1 MTQPSSA
8 RRRVKSIEVGVK
20 GYKSIRDEIALTL
33 KPLTVI
39 SGTNSSGKSSFMQ
52 TLLLLKQTLEAQFD
66 PGALLLNGPNV
77 GLTSSDQL
85 FSRGKSK
92 LDVAKAFFISMNFG
106 GTTIRL
112 SFTKSHGS
120 PISLHSMEF
129 ERRGKRYLV
138 REGPT
143 DIPLQE
149 VLDSDRQASLLSQY
163 SKHED
168 FEFSVRARRNRCF
181 LNLDIVASGG
191 SGTRANFNLQASN
204 QFFNALPFRSRLL
217 EMIHVPGLR
226 GNPERV
232 YPRSAIGGLF
242 PGTFEQYVASAIHA
256 WQASKSSADQSRIYQ
271 LNRHLE
277 ELGLTWKVHAK
288 PANDTSVE
296 LLVGRMQHAQQ
307 GGAHDLV
314 SIADVG
320 FGVSQ
325 TLPVLVALVA
335 ARPGQI
341 VYLEQPE
348 IHLHPKAQTTLAAI
362 LAEHAARGVI
372 VVSETHSS
380 LIIRGIQTAIATQ
393 LIDHREVQLNWF
405 TRTPDTGITQVS
417 SVSPDELGRFGDWP
431 SDFDD
436 VAMEADMAYL
446 NAVEEREVVDEL

>member
-1 MTQPSSA
+1 MTHPGQH
-8 RRRVKSIEVGVK
+8 RRTRSRIIEVK
-20 GYKSIRDEIALTL
+20 AQGYKSIRDEVSIAL

-66 PGALLLNGPNV
+66 PGAMLLNGPNV

-92 LDVAKAFFISMNFG
+92 SDVAKACQISMTIG
-106 GTTIRL
+106 GTAIRL
-112 SFTKSHGS
+112 TFTKAHGT
-120 PISLHSMEF
+120 PIGLQEMRLEG
-129 ERRGKRYLV
+129 RGKRYAL
-138 REGPT
+138 REGPV
-143 DIPLQE
+143 DIPLSE
-149 VLDSDRQASLLSQY
+149 VMDSEAQASIISQY
-163 SKHED
+163 SKRE
-168 FEFSVRARRNRCF
+168 ELALSVKARRNRCF
-181 LNLDIVASGG
+181 LNVDVVATSG
-191 SGTRANFNLQASN
+191 SRTNFNISTDNPLFNIAS
-204 QFFNALPFRSRLL
+204 FRNRLL
-217 EMIHVPGLR
+217 EIIHVPGLR

-256 WQASKSSADQSRIYQ
+256 WQSSKSAGDQGKLAL

-277 ELGLTWKVHAK
+277 DLGLTWKVLAK

-348 IHLHPKAQTTLAAI
+348 IHLHPRAQTI
-362 LAEHAARGVI
+362 LASVIAQHSSRGVI
-372 VVSETHSS
+372 VVAETHSS
-380 LIIRGIQTAIATQ
+380 LLIRGVQTAIATQ
-393 LIDHREVQLNWF
+393 QLDNKDVQLHWF
-405 TRTPDTGITQVS
+405 TRTPDTGVTRVS
-417 SVSPDELGRFGDWP
+417 SVNPDQLGRFWDWP
-431 SDFDD
+431 TDFDD

-446 NAVEEREVVDEL
+446 NAVEEREAEE